1 MEESEILARFQEV
14 RSEKPEVQPETTQD
28 NLPDPEDLS
37 LFSFFGTDDKEKNDT
52 KYQEKLRVI
61 KEFAKDGAKDRAD
74 MLWNLKEV
82 RNELGAPAFGK
93 SEFDHLYEYIKLK
106 TQLKSLKKEIE
117 AFK

>member
-1 MEESEILARFQEV
+1 MNEQEILQRFQEV
-14 RSEKPEVQPETTQD
+14 RTDKPEITHETTND

-37 LFSFFGTDDKEKNDT
+37 LYSFFGTDDKEKNDV
-52 KYQEKLRVI
+52 KYLEKLKVI

-74 MLWNLKEV
+74 MLWNLKEI

-106 TQLKSLKKEIE
+106 SQLKSLKKEIE